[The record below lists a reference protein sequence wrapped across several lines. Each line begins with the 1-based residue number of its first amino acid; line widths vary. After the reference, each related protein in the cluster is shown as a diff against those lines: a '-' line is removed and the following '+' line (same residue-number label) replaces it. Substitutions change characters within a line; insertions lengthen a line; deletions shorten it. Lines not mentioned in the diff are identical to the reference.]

1 MKKTYKTPEI
11 EISLFDTKDVITA
24 SGAGTGTD
32 TPIASSMT
40 NGGALS
46 DNYSDGN
53 YDSIFGS

>member
-24 SGAGTGTD
+24 SGAGTD
-32 TPIASSMT
+32 TPAISSMT

-46 DNYSDGN
+46 DSSSDGN
-53 YDSIFGS
+53 YESIFGS

>member
-1 MKKTYKTPEI
+1 MKKAYKIPEI

-24 SGAGTGTD
+24 SGAGTD
-32 TPIASSMT
+32 TPTVSSMT

-46 DNYSDGN
+46 DDYSDGN

>member
-24 SGAGTGTD
+24 SGAGTD
-32 TPIASSMT
+32 TPTVSSMT

-46 DNYSDGN
+46 DDYSDGT
-53 YDSIFGS
+53 YDSIFGA

>member
-1 MKKTYKTPEI
+1 MKKTYQTPEI

-24 SGAGTGTD
+24 SDSATT
-32 TPIASSMT
+32 TPSMT

-46 DNYSDGN
+46 DNHSDGN

>member
-1 MKKTYKTPEI
+1 MKKAYKIPEI

-24 SGAGTGTD
+24 SGAGTD
-32 TPIASSMT
+32 TPAVSSMT

-46 DNYSDGN
+46 DDYSDGN

>member
-1 MKKTYKTPEI
+1 MKKTYKIPEI

-24 SGAGTGTD
+24 SEQTT
-32 TPIASSMT
+32 TPMMT

-46 DNYSDGN
+46 DSSLDGN

>member
-24 SGAGTGTD
+24 SGAGTD
-32 TPIASSMT
+32 TPAISSMT
-40 NGGALS
+40 NGGALLDS
-46 DNYSDGN
+46 SSDGN